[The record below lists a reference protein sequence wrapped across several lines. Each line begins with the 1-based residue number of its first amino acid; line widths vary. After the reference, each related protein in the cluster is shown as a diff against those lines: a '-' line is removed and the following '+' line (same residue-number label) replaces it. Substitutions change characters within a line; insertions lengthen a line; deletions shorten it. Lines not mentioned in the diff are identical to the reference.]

1 VRCIAVDSIIHS
13 CVTSDDYSL
22 AYFVSVPP
30 IQLSDILVRAVI
42 LKNISTHFVSKYD
55 IRRVV

>member
-1 VRCIAVDSIIHS
+1 MRCIAVDSIIHS

-42 LKNISTHFVSKYD
+42 L
-55 IRRVV
+55 RG